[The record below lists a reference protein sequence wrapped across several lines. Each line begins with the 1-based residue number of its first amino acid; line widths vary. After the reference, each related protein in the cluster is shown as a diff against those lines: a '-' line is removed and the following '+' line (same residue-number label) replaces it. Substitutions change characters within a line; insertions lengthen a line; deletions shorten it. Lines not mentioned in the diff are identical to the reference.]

1 MAYLDHIS
9 TVEKGTDYQ
18 NMEEMIMMKKMMM
31 PEAKKVK
38 GVYADKANYSSSCG
52 YMGGMNKKMGYGGGG
67 LHLVMGVITWMA
79 VVALLIS
86 LARYFWNKGD
96 K

>member
-1 MAYLDHIS
+1 MAYLDHIN

-18 NMEEMIMMKKMMM
+18 DMEEMMMVKEMMM
-31 PEAKKVK
+31 PVNKRVK
-38 GVYADKANYSSSCG
+38 GAYADKASYSSSCG
-52 YMGGMNKKMGYGGGG
+52 HMGGMHKSMGYGG

-86 LARYFWNKGD
+86 LARYFWNKGE
-96 K
+96 

>member
-9 TVEKGTDYQ
+9 KIEKGTDYQ
-18 NMEEMIMMKKMMM
+18 EMEEMMEQMMVLPVNKR
-31 PEAKKVK
+31 VK
-38 GVYADKANYSSSCG
+38 SSYIDKTNYG
-52 YMGGMNKKMGYGGGG
+52 YCKHMGGTGGKMGYGG